1 MFLISERVALKLVF
15 VFGEEVVWAGSS
27 LGLAYCPGGRG
38 IGFVCRFLEILLSIT
53 PTPKQYRP
61 LSTAAEN
68 NPLPCNNEK
77 ETINRLD
84 GCYSNYKLCPTVY
97 NPMDCSMPGF
107 PALHYLPEF
116 VQTHVHWV
124 NDAIQLSYPLSPSS
138 PVLSFPVSDLIVT
151 GGRWEGVEAITF
163 IKSSDSFSLL

>member
-27 LGLAYCPGGRG
+27 LGPAYCPGGA

-77 ETINRLD
+77 EAINRLD
-84 GCYSNYKLCPTVY
+84 GCYSNYKLCPTLY

-107 PALHYLPEF
+107 PDLHYLLEF

-124 NDAIQLSYPLSPSS
+124 SDAIQLSYPLSPSS
-138 PVLSFPVSDLIVT
+138 SPVLPFPASDLIVT
-151 GGRWEGVEAITF
+151 GWGWEGVEAI
-163 IKSSDSFSLL
+163 ILKKSSDSFSLL